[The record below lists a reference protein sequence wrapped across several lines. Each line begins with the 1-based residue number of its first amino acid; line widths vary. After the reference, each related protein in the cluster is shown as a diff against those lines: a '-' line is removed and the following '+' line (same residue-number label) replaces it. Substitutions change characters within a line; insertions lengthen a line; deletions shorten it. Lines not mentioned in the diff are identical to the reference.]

1 MGPKSILVIGAG
13 MVGVACALRLQTAGI
28 ATTLID
34 PGDQRRAASFGNAG
48 HIAVEQVSPWA
59 SWSNLR
65 SFPGRLFGV
74 GGALD
79 FRWRDIGAWAP
90 WSVGFLLACRRK
102 VFGRGERALTALLAD
117 ALPAWE
123 RLAALAQQPDIV
135 RPNGHSIVWM
145 TPKGA
150 EEGRDAWSRARTG
163 TARFREMTSDELSR
177 YEGVLRC
184 APLAG
189 LLFSGT
195 GQVSEPQ
202 LAREALLTAFTRAG
216 GEVARASVTRI
227 AGQGRVTATLHN
239 GVVRDADA
247 ALVCAGA
254 WSGALMGGLG
264 ATAPLIGERGYSVQ
278 SLRHQW
284 PEDLPPTVF
293 EERSMIVSRFTSG
306 LRASSH
312 LEFGAPDAPGDAR
325 KWRSLRDHLGE
336 LGITFSDQ
344 PDCWVGARPTLPD
357 YLPAIGR
364 LKSNPNVLYAFGHQ
378 HLGITL
384 SAITAELIEALVK
397 TGDAA
402 IDLDPFRIE
411 RFS

>member
-13 MVGVACALRLQTAGI
+13 MVGAACALRLQTAGI

-48 HIAVEQVSPWA
+48 HIAAEQVSPWA

-65 SFPGRLFGV
+65 SFPGRLFGM

-90 WSVGFLLACRRK
+90 WSVRFLFACRQK
-102 VFGRGERALTALLAD
+102 VFERGEQALTTLLAD

-123 RLAALAQQPDIV
+123 RLAALAQRADIV
-135 RPNGHSIVWM
+135 RPNGHCVVWM
-145 TPKGA
+145 TPEGA
-150 EEGRDAWSRARTG
+150 EKGRKAWARAPTG
-163 TARFREMTSDELSR
+163 AAHFREMTSDELSG
-177 YEGVLRC
+177 YEGVLRR

-189 LLFSGT
+189 LMFSGT

-202 LAREALLTAFTRAG
+202 LACDALLTAFLRAG
-216 GEVARASVTRI
+216 GEAVYAGVTRI
-227 AGQGRVTATLHN
+227 VGQGRVTATLHD
-239 GVVRDADA
+239 GAVRDADA

-278 SLRHQW
+278 SADHRW
-284 PEDLPPTVF
+284 PEIIPPTVF

-312 LEFGAPDAPGDAR
+312 LEFGAVGASGDPR
-325 KWRSLRDHLGE
+325 KWRSLRHHLGE
-336 LGITFSDQ
+336 LGIAFSDR

-364 LKSNPNVLYAFGHQ
+364 LKSSPNVLYAFGHQ

-384 SAITAELIEALVK
+384 SAITAELIESLVT